1 MPKRILVI
9 DDSNL
14 LRNAISRCLINAGH
28 DVVGK
33 GKDGDE
39 AVDLYRQLHPD
50 AVTLDITMRGKDGI
64 TAAEEILQMD
74 SKAVIIFYTLLD
86 MPNLAEKTNRI
97 GVSNVIK
104 KGDEEELL
112 KAIDALPN

>member
-14 LRNAISRCLINAGH
+14 LRNAISQCLIKAGH
-28 DVVGK
+28 EVVGK

-39 AVDLYRQLHPD
+39 AVDLYRRLRPD
-50 AVTLDITMRGKDGI
+50 AVTLDVTMRGKDGL
-64 TAAEEILQMD
+64 TAAEEILKVD
-74 SKAVIIFYTLLD
+74 SRAVIVFYTLLD
-86 MPNLAEKTNRI
+86 IPNLAERI
-97 GVSNVIK
+97 AQLGVKNLVR

-112 KAIDALPN
+112 RVLDAVV

>member
-1 MPKRILVI
+1 MSKRILVV

-14 LRNAISRCLINAGH
+14 LRNTISQCLIKAGH
-28 DVVGK
+28 DVVAK

-39 AVDLYRQLHPD
+39 AVDLYRRLRPD
-50 AVTLDITMRGKDGI
+50 VVTLDITMRGKDGI
-64 TAAEEILQMD
+64 TAAGEILQLD

-86 MPNLAEKTNRI
+86 IPDLAARTNGI
-97 GVSNVIK
+97 GVKKIIR

-112 KAIDALPN
+112 RALEAIA